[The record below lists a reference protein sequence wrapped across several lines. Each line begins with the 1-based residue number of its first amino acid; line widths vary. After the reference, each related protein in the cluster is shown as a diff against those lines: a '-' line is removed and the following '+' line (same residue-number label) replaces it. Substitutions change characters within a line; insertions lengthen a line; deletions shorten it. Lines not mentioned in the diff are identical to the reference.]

1 MYKSNIFHKANIS
14 KKLQELH
21 NTPQLSKDDEYVL
34 IKAWKENKDKDSL
47 DKLVFAHLK
56 LVRKIANGYRGYGI
70 PIEDVISEGYLGVMQ
85 AVNSFK
91 LEKGF
96 RFSTYLTYC
105 LRSALQKF
113 VLRLS
118 SIVSV
123 TPSNDNK
130 KIFFGGIRKVKKL
143 LDIKDLR
150 ETSDE
155 DEKNIADTLNV
166 PISTV
171 KNIIPRYTRSE
182 FSLNR
187 PVGNDNKNI
196 EFQDWIIDDRQKTEK
211 DILIEKD
218 LSKAKKILHKA
229 LQTLNKREL
238 EIISQRRLSDDFI
251 SFKEIAKKIGISAE
265 RVRQI
270 EMNAMKKLK
279 NEISSSIKYKKLM
292 DECLL

>member
-34 IKAWKENKDKDSL
+34 IKAWKDKKDKSAL
-47 DKLVFAHLK
+47 DRLVFAHLK

-70 PIEDVISEGYLGVMQ
+70 PLEDVISEGYLGVMQ

-105 LRSALQKF
+105 VRSALQKF
-113 VLRLS
+113 VLQLS

-130 KIFFGGIRKVKKL
+130 KIFFGGINKVKKL
-143 LDIKDLR
+143 LGIQNLR
-150 ETSDE
+150 QTSYE
-155 DEKNIADTLNV
+155 DEKNIADTLNISV
-166 PISTV
+166 STV
-171 KNIIPRYTRSE
+171 KNIIPRYNRSE

-187 PVGNDNKNI
+187 SVDNDNTNI
-196 EFQDWIIDDRQKTEK
+196 EFQDWVVDDTQKTEK
-211 DILIEKD
+211 DILREKD
-218 LSKAKKILHKA
+218 LLKAKKVLCKA
-229 LQTLNKREL
+229 LRTLNKREL
-238 EIISQRRLSDDFI
+238 DIISQRRLSDDFVT
-251 SFKEIAKKIGISAE
+251 FKEISKKMGISAE

-270 EMNAMKKLK
+270 EAIAMKKLK
-279 NEISSSIKYKKLM
+279 NEISNSIKYQKLM
-292 DECLL
+292 KECLL